1 MGEKGGSVEFKGFAG
16 PYSIYCD
23 ESGEN
28 VVDLLEGDDFARTY
42 ERSESVQ
49 EYEYEPQKEKAEEK
63 LKSKESAM
71 IVSDVPKFDAA
82 CKKTKIV
89 CAIGPSSR
97 SVEMLLQLLEA
108 GMNVARL
115 NFSHG
120 DHAYHLE
127 SLRNLRL
134 AVQLRRS
141 WGIEC
146 HCATLLDTKGPEIR
160 TGYLQ
165 DGQPIQL
172 NAGQLLEI
180 TSDYSYKGNSKRI
193 ACSYK
198 ELSTSVKEGG
208 TILVADGEIMM
219 DVLEC
224 KPEEELVVVR
234 VQNSAVLEERK
245 NMNLPGVT
253 VKLPGITEKDMYDIV
268 SAPTPAF
275 LHPNRSFQSLTFSAQ
290 EKLRLG
296 SQGGYRLRFF
306 HTNGSK
312 RARVEGLP
320 WRRGE
325 KHPSA
330 RQDRECGRAN
340 QH

>member
-1 MGEKGGSVEFKGFAG
+1 MGEQGKSSKGFPRRGFTG

-28 VVDLLEGDDFARTY
+28 VVSLLEGDDFARSF

-49 EYEYEPQKEKAEEK
+49 EYVREKEKVGLEEK
-63 LKSKESAM
+63 MQAKESTM
-71 IVSDVPKFDAA
+71 LVSDVPKFDAA
-82 CKKTKIV
+82 RKKTKIV

-97 SVEMLLQLLEA
+97 SVEMLLELLEA

-141 WGIEC
+141 WGFEC
-146 HCATLLDTKGPEIR
+146 HCAVLLDTKGPEIR

-165 DGQPIQL
+165 DGQPIQIH
-172 NAGQLLEI
+172 AGQLLEI
-180 TSDYSYKGNSKRI
+180 TSDYSYKGNTKRI

-198 ELSTSVKEGG
+198 ELSTSVQPGG

-219 DVLEC
+219 EVVEC
-224 KPEEELVVVR
+224 RSEQELVVVR
-234 VQNSAVLEERK
+234 VQNTAVLEERK

-253 VKLPGITEKDMYDIV
+253 VKLPGITEKDIYDIV
-268 SAPTPAF
+268 RDTYM
-275 LHPNRSFQSLTFSAQ
+275 LCTLT
-290 EKLRLG
+290 LL
-296 SQGGYRLRFF
+296 
-306 HTNGSK
+306 
-312 RARVEGLP
+312 V
-320 WRRGE
+320 
-325 KHPSA
+325 
-330 RQDRECGRAN
+330 
-340 QH
+340 